1 MVIAMPHSPQPRH
14 DSQVTSDATA
24 APAADYAGV
33 ERNAAQHGRPPG
45 DYLRIGPRLSG
56 ALHTTGEASGALL
69 AFRRAGDGPDPEPDA
84 AIVARSQGCT
94 LW

>member
-1 MVIAMPHSPQPRH
+1 VIAMPHSPQPRR
-14 DSQVTSDATA
+14 DPPVSSATTA
-24 APAADYAGV
+24 APAAEHAGV

-56 ALHTTGEASGALL
+56 ALYATGETGGALL
-69 AFRRAGDGPDPEPDA
+69 AFRRAGDGHAPEPDA